1 VTPSYVGV
9 DVGGTKIAPARW
21 RPGEPLFEGPR
32 IPTDTS
38 SSAAVVAQIAA
49 AAESVRDADTAGV
62 GLGVPA
68 AVDWDTGTS
77 RSGVN
82 VPLDDVPLRSVL
94 GERLGLPV
102 VVDNDANVAAL
113 AEACDDAGEI
123 VVQHL
128 VIFTIGTGVGGGL
141 VLGGK
146 LYRGA
151 SGAAAELGHV
161 IIGLDMEDHVP
172 DALDTFP
179 QPGSLE
185 SLAAGRALD
194 TLARRAAATNPKSEL
209 GRRFAE
215 RGDVRGPDVVEL
227 ALAGDG
233 DSRGLIGLIGARLGV
248 AIAGAINTFDPD
260 EVVVGGGVAAGAGNL
275 LLAPAVEVARQYS
288 LPGVGT
294 ETEIRLARHA
304 NAAGMRGAA
313 LLVAHEVAA

>member
-1 VTPSYVGV
+1 MTPSYVGV

-21 RPGEPLFEGPR
+21 RPGEALVEGDR

-38 SSAAVVAQIAA
+38 SSAAIVAQIAA

-82 VPLDDVPLRSVL
+82 VPLNDVPLRSVL

-113 AEACDDAGEI
+113 AEACDDAGE
-123 VVQHL
+123 VVVEHL
-128 VIFTIGTGVGGGL
+128 VIFTVGTGVGGGL
-141 VLGGK
+141 VLGGR

-151 SGAAAELGHV
+151 TGAAAELGHV

-194 TLARRAAATNPKSEL
+194 LLARRAAANAPKSEL
-209 GRRFAE
+209 GRRLAE
-215 RGDVRGPDVVEL
+215 RGEVRGPDVVEL

-233 DSRGLIGLIGARLGV
+233 DCRGLIGLVGARLGV
-248 AIAGAINTFDPD
+248 AIAGAINAFDPN
-260 EVVVGGGVAAGAGNL
+260 EVVIGGGVAAGAGDL
-275 LLAPAVEVARQYS
+275 LLKPAVEVARQYS

-294 ETEIRLARHA
+294 ETDIRLARHG

-313 LLVAHEVAA
+313 LLVAHEVTA